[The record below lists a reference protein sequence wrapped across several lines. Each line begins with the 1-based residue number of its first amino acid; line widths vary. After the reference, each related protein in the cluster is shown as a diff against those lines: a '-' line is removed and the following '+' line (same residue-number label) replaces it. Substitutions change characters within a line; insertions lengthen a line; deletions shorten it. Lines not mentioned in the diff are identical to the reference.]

1 MIQRRGVAYNVSGV
15 LALRKS
21 GKGKLIQA
29 KDRAFRLKYSL
40 NVIIHYFTIKSAASR
55 DLILNILYPA

>member
-29 KDRAFRLKYSL
+29 KGRAFRLQYSL
-40 NVIIHYFTIKSAASR
+40 NVIIHYFTIISTS
-55 DLILNILYPA
+55 LQLVETLF